1 MNENVQIHLRMGFVH
16 INSLYFFYFLLL
28 LLYCFFQLL
37 CLLFFFFFFPSSICI
52 YTIFLLNKCVTFFCF
67 IQCPFG
73 KNYFCQLILLF
84 SLFLLLFIG
93 LMTLFGT
100 IHKSHYIISAN
111 FYFYLQY
118 FHKNVFNFNKISEF
132 QTDP

>member
-16 INSLYFFYFLLL
+16 INSLYFFYFFFFIVSSN
-28 LLYCFFQLL
+28 CFVYS
-37 CLLFFFFFFPSSICI
+37 FFFFFPSSICI

-118 FHKNVFNFNKISEF
+118 FHKKVFNFNKISEF